1 MRRTIVILSVGVNSI
16 LNYRERG
23 SFSLFPERGVA
34 AAGTGHTRRHRL
46 LSDMLNALRHV
57 WRHPLNKEAP
67 LSGLE
72 RFLRWQIA
80 TRLLPDAQVAVPF
93 TDRARLL
100 ISRGMYGATQNVY
113 CGLNDFPEMSLL
125 LHYLREGD
133 VFLDAGANVGAYT
146 VLASAGAG
154 AETYAFEPSPK
165 AMDTLRSNV
174 ELNRIAARVHL
185 EPYALG
191 RAAGAI
197 LLQTSGPSAMHHVAA
212 TSSQGPSPAGRDSV
226 EVRTVD
232 SYRLCPSIIKIDVE
246 GYEAEVLAGAV
257 ETAACPELVA
267 IITENS
273 DDSGL
278 YGEGILNVSAFMNQ
292 HGFVPVTYDPWRREI
307 QADQPRSDNTIYVRD
322 VERVRQRVRDAEPFR
337 VFGRSV

>member
-1 MRRTIVILSVGVNSI
+1 
-16 LNYRERG
+16 
-23 SFSLFPERGVA
+23 
-34 AAGTGHTRRHRL
+34 
-46 LSDMLNALRHV
+46 MLNALRHV
-57 WRHPLNKEAP
+57 WRHPLNREAP
-67 LSGLE
+67 LSGLG
-72 RFLRWQIA
+72 RFLRWQVA
-80 TRLLPDAQVAVPF
+80 TRVLPDAAVAVPF

-133 VFLDAGANVGAYT
+133 VFIDGGANVGAYT
-146 VLASAGAG
+146 VLASAGAR

-165 AMDTLRSNV
+165 AMDSLRSNV
-174 ELNRIAARVHL
+174 DLNRIAGRVHL

-197 LLQTSGPSAMHHVAA
+197 TLQTGGPSAMHHVAIA
-212 TSSQGPSPAGRDSV
+212 SSHGSSAGDMPSIEMRAI
-226 EVRTVD
+226 D
-232 SYRLCPSIIKIDVE
+232 SYRLCPSILKIDVE

-257 ETAACPELVA
+257 ETVACPELVA

-273 DDSGL
+273 DDSGH
-278 YGEGILNVSAFMNQ
+278 YGEGILSVSSFMQQ
-292 HGFVPVTYDPWRREI
+292 HGFAPVTYDPWRREI
-307 QADQPRSDNTIYVRD
+307 QADQRRSDNSIYVRD
-322 VERVRQRVRDAEPFR
+322 VERVRQRVRAAEPFS

>member
-1 MRRTIVILSVGVNSI
+1 
-16 LNYRERG
+16 
-23 SFSLFPERGVA
+23 
-34 AAGTGHTRRHRL
+34 
-46 LSDMLNALRHV
+46 MLNALRHV

-67 LSGLE
+67 LSGLG

-80 TRLLPDAQVAVPF
+80 TRLLRDAAVAVPF

-133 VFLDAGANVGAYT
+133 VFIDGGANVGAYT

-154 AETYAFEPSPK
+154 AETYAFEPSPI
-165 AMDTLRSNV
+165 AMDALRNNV
-174 ELNRIAARVHL
+174 ELNRIASHVHL

-197 LLQTSGPSAMHHVAA
+197 LLHTSGPSAMHHVAA
-212 TSSQGPSPAGRDSV
+212 TSSQGSYPVGMGLV
-226 EVRTVD
+226 EEGPVEMRTID

-246 GYEAEVLAGAV
+246 GYEAEVLAGAA

-273 DDSGL
+273 DDSDD
-278 YGEGILNVSAFMNQ
+278 YGEGILSVSSFMDQ
-292 HGFVPVTYDPWRREI
+292 HGFVPVTYDPFRREI
-307 QADQPRSDNTIYVRD
+307 QADPRRSDNTIYVRD
-322 VERVRQRVRDAEPFR
+322 VERVSQRVRAAEPFS